1 MYLLPK
7 DAREGAL
14 AHIRGLEESNHGNL
28 SEEDKNALLP
38 SGQQTIIANR
48 INWAKSYLL
57 HAGLVES
64 TRKGYFVISSRGK
77 KFLEKCGDVIQT
89 EDLLQ
94 FEEFKKFKLRSK
106 VSRDETVALEKNES
120 KSPDELLSD
129 IIEDKKQEL
138 VEELKQFCNSVSSH
152 KIAEAQKLKESL

>member
-1 MYLLPK
+1 MSIPNYEECMKPILDLTK
-7 DAREGAL
+7 DGKEYKMSEVVDIL
-14 AHIRGLEESNHGNL
+14 SEKLNL
-28 SEEDKNALLP
+28 SEEDKKALLP

-129 IIEDKKQEL
+129 IIEDK
-138 VEELKQFCNSVSSH
+138 N
-152 KIAEAQKLKESL
+152 